1 MSRSKRI
8 FRLIQKNLPGLALCK
23 DMLVVPPTEHLVRG
37 FLLEATSEKERVYL
51 WRVVTPLLRPIRSV
65 ILNYS
70 DRISGSKPEL
80 YIRKDAFEQSAQN
93 IRNIV
98 SGHIE
103 YLRGIRHP
111 HDFLRHARWVVD
123 GSPLLERFDKALVDY
138 LIGNVQQSVR
148 ALRAL
153 DKEVDQ
159 WDARRQEY
167 IGPLLKQVV
176 REIDKDPAGL
186 AALLTEW
193 ESQNVER
200 LGLQPSR
207 MPSDPP
213 LFVVHDQT

>member
-1 MSRSKRI
+1 
-8 FRLIQKNLPGLALCK
+8 
-23 DMLVVPPTEHLVRG
+23 
-37 FLLEATSEKERVYL
+37 
-51 WRVVTPLLRPIRSV
+51 
-65 ILNYS
+65 
-70 DRISGSKPEL
+70 
-80 YIRKDAFEQSAQN
+80 
-93 IRNIV
+93 
-98 SGHIE
+98 
-103 YLRGIRHP
+103 
-111 HDFLRHARWVVD
+111 VVD
-123 GSPLLERFDKALVDY
+123 GSPLLARFDQALIHYV
-138 LIGNVQQSVR
+138 IGNVQQSVR

-207 MPSDPP
+207 MPSDRP